1 MFVESY
7 IRSIGFL
14 VYVYIQN
21 LVVKN
26 KFEVMNRLPD
36 IMWNL
41 LGNILTTKTPPTTK
55 MTYHITQ
62 NKPYI
67 THKTL
72 LKTKKTV

>member
-41 LGNILTTKTPPTTK
+41 LGNILATKTPPTTK
-55 MTYHITQ
+55 
-62 NKPYI
+62 
-67 THKTL
+67 
-72 LKTKKTV
+72 

>member
-41 LGNILTTKTPPTTK
+41 LGNILATKTLPTTK

-67 THKTL
+67 THKIL
-72 LKTKKTV
+72 SKTKKTV

>member
-41 LGNILTTKTPPTTK
+41 LGNILATKTPPTTK
-55 MTYHITQ
+55 MTYHITK

>member
-26 KFEVMNRLPD
+26 RFEVMNRLPD

-41 LGNILTTKTPPTTK
+41 LGNILATKTPPTTK

-67 THKTL
+67 TYKTL

>member
-41 LGNILTTKTPPTTK
+41 LGNILATKTPPTTK
-55 MTYHITQ
+55 MTYHIMQ

>member
-41 LGNILTTKTPPTTK
+41 LGNILATKIPSTTK

-72 LKTKKTV
+72 SKTKETV